1 MCRGSGRG
9 PAGGGWKPREGTIWH
24 AGRPCGALLMA
35 GHGWFVAHLQVFL
48 RKSMI
53 NQTTSGSLELSGH
66 KCGAISLSDFQKKN
80 SKQNF

>member
-1 MCRGSGRG
+1 
-9 PAGGGWKPREGTIWH
+9 
-24 AGRPCGALLMA
+24 
-35 GHGWFVAHLQVFL
+35 
-48 RKSMI
+48 MI